1 MKRFFLLLV
10 VIMAAIC
17 AIMGQNT
24 LTVNITDLDYGKGK
38 VMIALYNS
46 PIDFLTHKAIAG
58 DIIKVKDDPT
68 KATFDNLPEGK
79 YGLVFFQDLNDN
91 LILDINENGIPTEK
105 YGFSNNMDPAKLMRA
120 PNFEEC
126 SFMIQGNTTIE
137 ITAVSAIK

>member
-1 MKRFFLLLV
+1 
-10 VIMAAIC
+10 MAAIC